1 MKPLGPSLALSLL
14 LAVSGVVIG
23 IYGLVGA
30 MAAWDHPEVEAPIGK
45 MVVMFVGASMFA
57 VGGLMLL
64 VVMARPLFEKRD
76 VDHIVDEI
84 KDELTDQRPRL

>member
-1 MKPLGPSLALSLL
+1 VKPSGPSLVPSLL

-23 IYGLVGA
+23 LYGLSGA
-30 MAAWDHPEVEAPIGK
+30 MAAWDHPEVAAPIGK
-45 MVVMFVGASMFA
+45 M
-57 VGGLMLL
+57 